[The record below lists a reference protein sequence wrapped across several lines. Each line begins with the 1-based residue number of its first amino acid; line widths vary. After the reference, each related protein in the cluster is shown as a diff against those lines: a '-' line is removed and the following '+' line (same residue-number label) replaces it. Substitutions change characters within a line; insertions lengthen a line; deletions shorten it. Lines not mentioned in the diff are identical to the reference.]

1 MRKAPTDNA
10 KEFSLGYKKRGND
23 GNMWKIIKTT
33 KGVKRWKKVLASRR
47 SRKNRRRTHRNKTAR
62 GKRKRRIVHRSRSR
76 ATTTSPHWQE
86 RVDLSPKKGSIYFT
100 HDNGGRPFK
109 VVISGKK
116 VSVYEQPNWKDW
128 QSETGK
134 EYTKLIKAFP
144 KVKKIFIGKDTQ
156 LGSDFDGNSILL
168 QLTSN
173 KYVFIGGWI
182 HEFVTPDDTIIA
194 YYSKVGNSD
203 VPYPV
208 ALGDKNAYFMLD
220 LWEKGV
226 VPRDVFPPNTDWE
239 DAYMLF
245 YGHKGDEALV
255 DYGKKFDKVK
265 VIQKAHW

>member
-1 MRKAPTDNA
+1 MRKAPTDHA
-10 KEFSLGYKKRGND
+10 KEFTLGYKKRGND

-33 KGVKRWKKVLASRR
+33 KGVKRWKKVSASRR
-47 SRKNRRRTHRNKTAR
+47 SRKNRRRTRRNKTAR
-62 GKRKRRIVHRSRSR
+62 GKRKPRTVHRSRSR
-76 ATTTSPHWQE
+76 AATSSPRWQE

-134 EYTKLIKAFP
+134 EYTKLIKTFSQ
-144 KVKKIFIGKDTQ
+144 VKKIFIGKDTQ

-208 ALGDKNAYFMLD
+208 ALGEKNAYFMLN
-220 LWEKGV
+220 LWETGV